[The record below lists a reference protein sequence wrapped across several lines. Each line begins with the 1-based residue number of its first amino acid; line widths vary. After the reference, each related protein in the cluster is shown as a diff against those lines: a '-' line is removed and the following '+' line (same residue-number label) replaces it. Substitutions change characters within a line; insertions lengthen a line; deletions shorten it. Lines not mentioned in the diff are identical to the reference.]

1 MDQSRIRSLIS
12 TVLELI
18 SYHIFP
24 AIFILSHG
32 LPNNSIN
39 FYLGGM
45 VLMVALYKEFIRP
58 LNPNYFFSGF
68 YTLIYI
74 LLCVLGFKSMN
85 YNIMILVFAQIVFL
99 FVTRYFPE
107 RYNILKVVIDG
118 FIVPSFIS
126 IAIVFYYAHF
136 ISINFV
142 IPLLLVNIT
151 AMMISYFE
159 GDISSYIQIIII
171 AIATTLLF
179 FLGYINIYTM
189 VAIIAFALIMV
200 LLKIFNKFE
209 TTNLIYRFIG
219 NLILII

>member
-1 MDQSRIRSLIS
+1 
-12 TVLELI
+12 
-18 SYHIFP
+18 
-24 AIFILSHG
+24 
-32 LPNNSIN
+32 
-39 FYLGGM
+39 
-45 VLMVALYKEFIRP
+45 
-58 LNPNYFFSGF
+58 
-68 YTLIYI
+68 
-74 LLCVLGFKSMN
+74 MN